1 MAAADHQDTFIVLQR
16 KMQDM
21 ILRLARLYR
30 VACYRC
36 LPRQLADAAIVPL
49 SAGSQA
55 GWNAA
60 TEGVPRRWRSLE
72 HDLAAFSAALTH
84 QPHGLDAHRP
94 VYRLAHVIDG

>member
-21 ILRLARLYR
+21 ILRLARFYR

-49 SAGSQA
+49 SAGDHKLGGMQQ
-55 GWNAA
+55 
-60 TEGVPRRWRSLE
+60 PRVCRVRGDHSSTISPLFPPRLRTRRTASMRIERST
-72 HDLAAFSAALTH
+72 ALH
-84 QPHGLDAHRP
+84 
-94 VYRLAHVIDG
+94 IS